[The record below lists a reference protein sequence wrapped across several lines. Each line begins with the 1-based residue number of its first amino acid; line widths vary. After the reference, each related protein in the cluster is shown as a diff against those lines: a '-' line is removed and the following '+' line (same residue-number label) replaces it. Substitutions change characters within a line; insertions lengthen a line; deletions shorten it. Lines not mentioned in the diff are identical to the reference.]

1 MADSN
6 LDYSR
11 LYEKTVVPAG
21 DVRIILADGVTVS
34 MGGTDYSSAY
44 AIRAKNSLSTV
55 SIYGQT
61 EQSCVIRCG
70 NNRIQFANFNMYGGN
85 ILSTGDVTATVETNF
100 VRGTLEAAYFTGTQG
115 FSFSGGNLKADRCVT
130 NIDNRLGWTN
140 LSDSIRFNN
149 INTVRYGTFTIAD
162 GQAFTDGEN
171 IYTGVLAPEQVSTMQ
186 GKTLTPY
193 QLHHFGDPE
202 WIWSDDHQHAEAMF
216 KCADDGCDCET
227 EADAVITSAETADRT
242 VYTATAKFNGET
254 YTDEKISYSD
264 SFGAALG
271 GHSVSLNGDIGV
283 NFYME
288 LDDDIADSQ
297 TAYMQFTV
305 PTDGDPDIQTVF
317 VKDVEPTTLNGKQ
330 YYVFKCHVAAK
341 EMTSEISAQM
351 FDGDQASREYSY
363 SVKEYGDWL
372 LAHAD
377 LPEFAGAV
385 PLVKAM
391 LNYGA
396 YAQIYFDKNP
406 QTLANANLEKAEK
419 ELGNI
424 MFTAPESEIDLPT
437 GVTFE
442 GATLSLKSETT
453 LSLYFKS
460 DKTLVFGIDGKR
472 VETVASGTNQVAR
485 IRGIASSEL
494 QDSFTLT
501 VTAGETSGTVKY
513 SPMNYCHNALNG
525 GKTNDKLINAVKAL
539 YLYSQAA
546 KEYFKPNQDGN

>member
-1 MADSN
+1 M
-6 LDYSR
+6 
-11 LYEKTVVPAG
+11 
-21 DVRIILADGVTVS
+21 
-34 MGGTDYSSAY
+34 
-44 AIRAKNSLSTV
+44 
-55 SIYGQT
+55 
-61 EQSCVIRCG
+61 IRCG

-193 QLHHFGDPE
+193 QLHHFGDP
-202 WIWSDDHQHAEAMF
+202 
-216 KCADDGCDCET
+216 
-227 EADAVITSAETADRT
+227 
-242 VYTATAKFNGET
+242 
-254 YTDEKISYSD
+254 
-264 SFGAALG
+264 
-271 GHSVSLNGDIGV
+271 
-283 NFYME
+283 
-288 LDDDIADSQ
+288 
-297 TAYMQFTV
+297 
-305 PTDGDPDIQTVF
+305 DIQTVF
-317 VKDVEPTTLNGKQ
+317 VRDVEPTTLNGKQ

-341 EMTSEISAQM
+341 EMTSYISAQL
-351 FDGDQASREYSY
+351 FDGDRASREYSY

-377 LPEFAGAV
+377 LPEFSGAI

-396 YAQIYFDKNP
+396 YAQTYFDKNL
-406 QTLANANLEKAEK
+406 QTLANANLEETEK
-419 ELGNI
+419 ELGEVTI
-424 MFTAPESEIDLPT
+424 TAPQTTIDLPE

-442 GATLSLKSETT
+442 GSTLSLKSETT

-460 DKTLVFGIDGKR
+460 DETLVFGIDGKK

>member
-1 MADSN
+1 M
-6 LDYSR
+6 
-11 LYEKTVVPAG
+11 
-21 DVRIILADGVTVS
+21 
-34 MGGTDYSSAY
+34 
-44 AIRAKNSLSTV
+44 

-61 EQSCVIRCG
+61 EQSGVIRCG

-193 QLHHFGDPE
+193 QLHHFGDP
-202 WIWSDDHQHAEAMF
+202 
-216 KCADDGCDCET
+216 
-227 EADAVITSAETADRT
+227 
-242 VYTATAKFNGET
+242 
-254 YTDEKISYSD
+254 
-264 SFGAALG
+264 
-271 GHSVSLNGDIGV
+271 
-283 NFYME
+283 
-288 LDDDIADSQ
+288 
-297 TAYMQFTV
+297 
-305 PTDGDPDIQTVF
+305 DIQTVF
-317 VKDVEPTTLNGKQ
+317 VRDVEPTTLNGKQ

-341 EMTSEISAQM
+341 EMTSYISAQL
-351 FDGDQASREYSY
+351 FDGDRASREYSY

-372 LAHAD
+372 LAHSD

-396 YAQIYFDKNP
+396 YAQTYFDKNL
-406 QTLANANLEKAEK
+406 QTLANANLEETEK

-460 DKTLVFGIDGKR
+460 DKTLVFGIDGKK

>member
-1 MADSN
+1 M
-6 LDYSR
+6 
-11 LYEKTVVPAG
+11 
-21 DVRIILADGVTVS
+21 
-34 MGGTDYSSAY
+34 
-44 AIRAKNSLSTV
+44 

-61 EQSCVIRCG
+61 EQSGVIRCG

-193 QLHHFGDPE
+193 QLHHFGDP
-202 WIWSDDHQHAEAMF
+202 
-216 KCADDGCDCET
+216 
-227 EADAVITSAETADRT
+227 
-242 VYTATAKFNGET
+242 
-254 YTDEKISYSD
+254 
-264 SFGAALG
+264 
-271 GHSVSLNGDIGV
+271 
-283 NFYME
+283 
-288 LDDDIADSQ
+288 
-297 TAYMQFTV
+297 
-305 PTDGDPDIQTVF
+305 DIQTVF
-317 VKDVEPTTLNGKQ
+317 VRDVEPTTLNGKQ

-372 LAHAD
+372 LAHSD
-377 LPEFAGAV
+377 LPEFSGAI

-396 YAQIYFDKNP
+396 YAQTYFDKNL
-406 QTLANANLEKAEK
+406 QTLANANLEETEK

-460 DKTLVFGIDGKR
+460 DETLVFGIDGKK

>member
-1 MADSN
+1 M
-6 LDYSR
+6 
-11 LYEKTVVPAG
+11 
-21 DVRIILADGVTVS
+21 
-34 MGGTDYSSAY
+34 
-44 AIRAKNSLSTV
+44 

-61 EQSCVIRCG
+61 EQSGVIRCG

-193 QLHHFGDPE
+193 QLHHFGDP
-202 WIWSDDHQHAEAMF
+202 
-216 KCADDGCDCET
+216 
-227 EADAVITSAETADRT
+227 
-242 VYTATAKFNGET
+242 
-254 YTDEKISYSD
+254 
-264 SFGAALG
+264 
-271 GHSVSLNGDIGV
+271 
-283 NFYME
+283 
-288 LDDDIADSQ
+288 
-297 TAYMQFTV
+297 
-305 PTDGDPDIQTVF
+305 DIQTVF
-317 VKDVEPTTLNGKQ
+317 VRDVEPTTLNGKQ

-372 LAHAD
+372 LAHSD

-437 GVTFE
+437 GVTFK

-460 DKTLVFGIDGKR
+460 DETLVFGIDGKK